1 MHLSDFAVNTLSLTF
16 GAFRGAFFS
25 LCSSLRCSLSCLC
38 RQLSS
43 LPTSCCFGPQVK
55 IIISVGDQ
63 SWGEQEAFGEFW
75 LVEDGVGAQHLW
87 FESSTDSSTLLHC
100 LHLLSCVFKQ
110 KAKPRQEERLQRSL
124 SHHTF
129 TVLTGLKTGLKS
141 SPTVAMST
149 LVQRLDYSGGKKISS
164 EDR

>member
-25 LCSSLRCSLSCLC
+25 LCS
-38 RQLSS
+38 
-43 LPTSCCFGPQVK
+43 
-55 IIISVGDQ
+55 
-63 SWGEQEAFGEFW
+63 FW

-129 TVLTGLKTGLKS
+129 TVLTGLKS

>member
-1 MHLSDFAVNTLSLTF
+1 MLVSPVLSVLPLSPTVVS
-16 GAFRGAFFS
+16 S
-25 LCSSLRCSLSCLC
+25 LCS
-38 RQLSS
+38 
-43 LPTSCCFGPQVK
+43 PTSCCFGPQVK
-55 IIISVGDQ
+55 IISVGDQ

-110 KAKPRQEERLQRSL
+110 KAKPRQKERLQRSL
-124 SHHTF
+124 SHTF
-129 TVLTGLKTGLKS
+129 TVLTGLKS